1 MAPPPLHVLIEAE
14 KNDLL
19 PSQNEM
25 TERLAARVT
34 ELEALAGKPRKTLKN
49 SHIPPSKDDFGK
61 DGFGKDGFGTTAE
74 VVYPRVITAPRTKAV
89 IARWPRR
96 RTRPNA

>member
-1 MAPPPLHVLIEAE
+1 MAPPSLHVLIEAE

-25 TERLAARVT
+25 IERLAAGVT

-49 SHIPPSKDDFGK
+49 SHIPPLKDDFGK
-61 DGFGKDGFGTTAE
+61 DGFGAAAE
-74 VVYPRVITAPRTKAV
+74 VVYPRGITAPRTKAV